1 MSDGVS
7 PSPKWGP
14 EPVTPAQPHL
24 NTPLEAEA
32 KCEIRV
38 HFNVFLYN
46 FFDFMNAGAQLGQTN
61 NSKKILVQT
70 TRDQGEQL

>member
-1 MSDGVS
+1 MAVSDGVS
-7 PSPKWGP
+7 PSPKWGL
-14 EPVTPAQPHL
+14 EPARPPL
-24 NTPLEAEA
+24 NPPLEAEA